1 MRSTGR
7 SVASRVAASPM
18 DVVERGFWSSVEERG
33 TAVGPE
39 VHH

>member
-1 MRSTGR
+1 VRSAGR
-7 SVASRVAASPM
+7 SVASLVAASRM

-33 TAVGPE
+33 TAFGPE